1 LNLLFHL
8 QTDSGRTY
16 IRRLT
21 AIANNNLRIQFVIR
35 AIQVG
40 TINFRIEARSP
51 LSGDAVDRV
60 LRITPIGVYR
70 TSTDSRIFNIE
81 TSQQQTLGS
90 LSCSIPSSVLEIV
103 STKLSYSGDIMTR
116 PITNMPKG
124 LITLP
129 YECGEQNLMRG
140 LINVF
145 AWIYL
150 KETNQLTQDLQIKIA
165 EYVALGYNNEL
176 VFLRDDGS
184 FATWVWKPYG
194 STWLTTYAG
203 WGFYLAKHLV
213 TIDMSVLRK
222 GLGYLQTMQQPDGS
236 FIEKSPLMYYNMKSA
251 GATITL
257 TAYITM
263 YISTALTDFPE
274 YSDMQPK
281 AVTYIE
287 NNWHSRT
294 DVFGLAIIAYALKL
308 AGSPKSDN
316 VMNFFFMTRTETP
329 TEIYYDSVET
339 TAYCLLLLLARGDRL
354 DDAAKIANYL
364 VRISN
369 DNGGFYGSQ
378 DTVMAIYALSKYA
391 LIPQPAGTAELTIAP
406 NVGDPIQ
413 AIYNSSS
420 ALNLQTVELNKMA
433 NSVSVG
439 IDGATGGNLVVSL
452 TCAYYEQST
461 SFQPAFRIIYQY
473 TYTCKSQIIIKL
485 LLNFIPAGQST
496 GMSIATVTFPS
507 GFAYN
512 RLYNGPD
519 VMMTEPA
526 KDGQAVTFYFDR
538 LSNNQTTVQ
547 FGALRSSFVKGA
559 NLEGYIEVLEY
570 YNPG

>member
-1 LNLLFHL
+1 
-8 QTDSGRTY
+8 
-16 IRRLT
+16 
-21 AIANNNLRIQFVIR
+21 
-35 AIQVG
+35 
-40 TINFRIEARSP
+40 
-51 LSGDAVDRV
+51 
-60 LRITPIGVYR
+60 
-70 TSTDSRIFNIE
+70 
-81 TSQQQTLGS
+81 
-90 LSCSIPSSVLEIV
+90 
-103 STKLSYSGDIMTR
+103 MTR

-124 LITLP
+124 LIEIP
-129 YECGEQNLMRG
+129 SGCGEQTSMHT
-140 LINVF
+140 ITDTI

-150 KETNQLTQDLQIKIA
+150 KETNQLTQDLQIELA
-165 EYVALGYNNEL
+165 RYVVLGQADQRKK
-176 VFLRDDGS
+176 FLLNDGS
-184 FATWVWKPYG
+184 FCSYEGRKVG
-194 STWLTTYAG
+194 STWLTAYVG
-203 WGFYLAKHLV
+203 WGFYLAKDLV
-213 TIDMSVLRK
+213 TVDMSVLRS
-222 GLGYLQTMQQPDGS
+222 GLGYLQAMQQPNGS
-236 FIEKSPLMYYNMKSA
+236 FIEKSPLIWSNFRSTS
-251 GATITL
+251 ATITL
-257 TAYITM
+257 SAYITM
-263 YISTALTDFPE
+263 YITTVLPEFPE
-274 YSDMQPK
+274 YADMQQK
-281 AVTYIE
+281 AVAYLE

-316 VMNFFFMTRTETP
+316 IMNFFFMTRTETLD
-329 TEIYYDSVET
+329 EIYYENVET

-369 DNGGFYGSQ
+369 ANGGYYNSQ
-378 DTVMAIYALSKYA
+378 DTTMAIYALGKYA
-391 LIPQPAGTAELTIAP
+391 VFPQALGTVELTITP
-406 NVGDPIQ
+406 NVGDTIQ
-413 AIYNSSS
+413 ATYNSSS
-420 ALNLQTVELNKMA
+420 ALNLQTIELNKMA
-433 NSVSVG
+433 NSVSLGVN
-439 IDGATGGNLVVSL
+439 GATRGNLVVSL
-452 TCAYYEQST
+452 TCAYYEEST

-512 RLYNGPD
+512 RLYNAPD